1 MKKEKEQTDKA
12 SRLLIRRI
20 GLYVACATLSGVA
33 LFAGT
38 PASSNGPK
46 SPTIEAVKAQ
56 AITPAEAAKLDA
68 RLRMLLGAK
77 EIPLQK
83 PPLTEKGSP
92 LTFLP
97 DVSPRR
103 RLPVEKAGHRGILPA
118 SQDGSA
124 GQSASTPYRYETVNG
139 EPAIDVVVESP
150 SPALL
155 PAIAQRLGARLE
167 SSLFPRKNTAMVVP
181 LSKLAE
187 LVADPD
193 VSRIRMPVQNH
204 PYLDNA
210 IVDTHTDAVHTD
222 WGYHGSGAIYAAVD
236 VGIDWN
242 NPDFQNPDGT
252 TRILFIWD
260 QTDNSGT
267 PPSGFSYGTEWTAA
281 QINAGACTEADD
293 ATSTWGHGT
302 STTGVGAGNGSSTG
316 GKYMGQADEADII
329 LVKSDLTDTHIED
342 GLSYIKDKAA
352 NLGKPV
358 SINMSFGSGW
368 GPHDGGDDL
377 SYWIDN
383 SLGVS
388 DSTAGISL
396 SAAAGNDTG
405 NNSHA
410 DGDIC
415 TEANPT
421 TGYNTDDTNV
431 LAYSYDWNGN
441 GDTGQPMYMEFYLPA
456 TANVQVRAW
465 IPSYYFFSWTYLK
478 TDWINISAANS
489 GYYSTT
495 RSFYL
500 DSFVGDPTTSSTS
513 NSFGVYLD
521 FQNPMTDYHNSAL
534 QYVFVAYDYATTSE
548 SSFGGDLYYDP
559 GSGPIPIIVQFRQDG
574 GSGSGAHVDGY
585 LPDWTYGY
593 FASQTEDCTNRYL
606 GGDDAEMINGP
617 AAAHTVLAVGAHV
630 TKTSWTDKNGTA
642 QSTSETLNDIASYS
656 SHGPLRGYAEGTS
669 VVTDQKPNLTAP
681 GEAVVTSLSSQLG
694 AGWYSDSPQAQH
706 IVQETPSDQHIAVQ
720 GTSFS
725 SPQVAGAA
733 AILLGVDPTL
743 TLGEIRE
750 DLQNGA
756 RSDAST
762 GVTPNDTWGY
772 GKLTVDATVDLI
784 ADLVR
789 KGTDPSTTLPP
800 LCGSEG
806 STYTDTGAAS
816 GPGLTFYNVDGAG
829 SSLRLAKNGN
839 DVVLTW

>member
-1 MKKEKEQTDKA
+1 MKKEKEQIGKT
-12 SRLLIRRI
+12 SRSLTRRI
-20 GLYVACATLSGVA
+20 ALYVACATLSGTA

-38 PASSNGPK
+38 PASSNKPN
-46 SPTIEAVKAQ
+46 SPAIEAVKAQ
-56 AITPAEAAKLDA
+56 TITPAEAAKLDA
-68 RLRMLLGAK
+68 RLRMLLGTK
-77 EIPLQK
+77 KFSLQK
-83 PPLTEKGSP
+83 PSCTGKGSP
-92 LTFLP
+92 ATFLA
-97 DVSPRR
+97 DGSPRR
-103 RLPVEKAGHRGILPA
+103 GFPVEKAGHRGISPA
-118 SQDGSA
+118 SQEGSA
-124 GQSASTPYRYETVNG
+124 GQSASTLYRYETVNG

-150 SPALL
+150 SPGLL

-167 SSLFPRKNTAMVVP
+167 SSVFPEKNTAMAVP
-181 LSKLAE
+181 VSKLAE
-187 LVADPD
+187 LIADPH
-193 VSRIRMPVQNH
+193 VSRIRAPVQNH

-210 IVDTHTDAVHTD
+210 LVDTHTDAVHTD
-222 WGYHGSGAIYAAVD
+222 WNYHGSGALYAAVD
-236 VGIDWN
+236 IGIDWN
-242 NPDFQNPDGT
+242 HPDFQNPDGS

-267 PPSGFSYGTEWTAA
+267 PPSGFSYGTEWTSA
-281 QINAGACTEADD
+281 QIDAGSCTEADD
-293 ATSTWGHGT
+293 DTSTWGHGT
-302 STTGVGAGNGSSTG
+302 STTSVGAGDGSSTG
-316 GKYMGQADEADII
+316 GTYKGQADQANII
-329 LVKSDLTDTHIED
+329 LVKSDLLDAHIED
-342 GLSYIKDKAA
+342 ALAYITAKAGS
-352 NLGKPV
+352 LGKPV

-388 DSTAGISL
+388 DSTTGISL
-396 SAAAGNDTG
+396 SASAGNDTG
-405 NNSHA
+405 NNLHA

-431 LAYSYDWNGN
+431 LAYSYNWNGA
-441 GDTGQPMYMEFYLPA
+441 GYAGQPMFMEFYLPA

-465 IPSYYFFSWTYLK
+465 IPSYYYFTWTYLA
-478 TDWINISAANS
+478 TGWINISAANS
-489 GYYSTT
+489 GYYSVG
-495 RSFYL
+495 RSALL
-500 DSFVGDPTTSSTS
+500 DSFVGDPTTSSDS
-513 NSFGVYLD
+513 NRFGVYLD

-534 QYVFVAYDYATTSE
+534 QYVFVAYDFATTSE

-559 GSGPIPIIVQFRQDG
+559 GSGPLPIIVQFREDG
-574 GSGSGAHVDGY
+574 GSGSGTHVDGY

-617 AAAHTVLAVGAHV
+617 AAAHAVLAVGAHV
-630 TKTSWTDKNGTA
+630 TKTSWTDRNGTA

-656 SHGPLRGYAEGTS
+656 SLGPLRGYAEGTS

-694 AGWYSDSPQAQH
+694 AGWYSGSPQAQH
-706 IVQETPSDQHIAVQ
+706 IVQETPSDQHIAEQ

-743 TLGEIRE
+743 TLGEIRA
-750 DLQNGA
+750 DLQSGA

-772 GKLTVDATVDLI
+772 GKLTLDATLDLI

-800 LCGSEG
+800 LCGSVG
-806 STYTDTGAAS
+806 STYTDAGAAS
-816 GPGLTFYNVDGAG
+816 GPGLIFYEVDGAG
-829 SSLRLAKNGN
+829 SSLRLAKSGS